1 MILVNEV
8 TLAGKQLPAG
18 VTVFF
23 ICSEFKL
30 LTVSKFAFRHKKI
43 RPTKGCAVLF
53 GFQRTGGGYRESPLT
68 FRDEKLRG
76 LQQSFF
82 NFLKDFWALL

>member
-30 LTVSKFAFRHKKI
+30 LTVSKSAFRHKNYALQKNALYYSVFKERAKAI
-43 RPTKGCAVLF
+43 
-53 GFQRTGGGYRESPLT
+53 
-68 FRDEKLRG
+68 EK
-76 LQQSFF
+76 
-82 NFLKDFWALL
+82 AP